1 MPVQGRT
8 PPSFGPLADLS
19 THQHGVISMAQLRA
33 QGHAKSTVIEWVAS
47 GRLHQ
52 LHRGVYAVGHRQLT
66 WYSRCWAA
74 VLAAEPYEAAPWRAV
89 ASHRSAAY
97 LWGLL
102 RFTPDVM
109 HVTAPTRRR
118 AKRRFV
124 VHFSS
129 ILVEEDRGIRDGIP
143 VTAVPR
149 TLLDLAIR
157 ARRDQIEGYLER
169 AEDRDLL
176 DVRAVENLL
185 GRAGGHR
192 GRGRL
197 AQALAIYRPDPAFT
211 RSKFER
217 RFRRLVIAAGLP
229 APSMNFNVAEFEIDA
244 YWPALRFAVEL
255 DLFETHGSRAAFERD
270 RRRQEELK
278 LLGIEM
284 IRITKPRLDR
294 EPKAVMRNLGALLE
308 RRRSELGASPHKAPD
323 PPASP
328 RRPQRP

>member
-1 MPVQGRT
+1 MG
-8 PPSFGPLADLS
+8 
-19 THQHGVISMAQLRA
+19 QLLGL
-33 QGHAKSTVIEWVAS
+33 GHSVDAVLEWAAF
-47 GRLHQ
+47 GRLQ
-52 LHRGVYAVGHRQLT
+52 RLHRGVYAVGHRRLT

-74 VLAAEPYEAAPWRAV
+74 VLAAEPDEAAPWRAV
-89 ASHRSAAY
+89 ASHHSAAY

-118 AKRRFV
+118 AKRNFR

-129 ILVEEDRGIRDGIP
+129 ILAAEDRAVCQGIP

-157 ARRDQIEGYLER
+157 ARPEQMEGYLEK
-169 AEDRDLL
+169 AEERELL
-176 DVRAVENLL
+176 DVRAVEDLL

-211 RSKFER
+211 RSKFEQ
-217 RFRRLVIAAGLP
+217 RFRRAVIAAGLP
-229 APSMNFNVAEFEIDA
+229 APSMNFNVAEFELDA
-244 YWPALRFAVEL
+244 YWPDLRFAVEL

-284 IRITKPRLDR
+284 IRVTAPRLKR
-294 EPKAVMRNLGALLE
+294 EPKVVLRNLAILLE
-308 RRRSELGASPHKAPD
+308 RRRHELGFTAAQASPVG
-323 PPASP
+323 
-328 RRPQRP
+328 

>member
-1 MPVQGRT
+1 
-8 PPSFGPLADLS
+8 
-19 THQHGVISMAQLRA
+19 MAQLRA
-33 QGHAKSTVIEWVAS
+33 QGYAKSTVIEWVAN

-74 VLAAEPYEAAPWRAV
+74 VLAAEPEERAPWRAV
-89 ASHRSAAY
+89 ASHHTAAY

-102 RFTPDVM
+102 RWTPDVM

-129 ILVEEDRGIRDGIP
+129 ILAEEDRAVREGFP

-157 ARRDQIEGYLER
+157 ARPEQLEGYLER
-169 AEDRDLL
+169 AEDRELL
-176 DVRAVENLL
+176 DVRAVEDVLA
-185 GRAGGHR
+185 RAGGHR

-197 AQALAIYRPDPAFT
+197 AHALTIYQPDPAFT

-217 RFRRLVIAAGLP
+217 RFRQAVKAARLP
-229 APSMNFNVAEFEIDA
+229 APSMNFNVAGFELDA
-244 YWPALRFAVEL
+244 YWPDLRFAVEL
-255 DLFETHGSRAAFERD
+255 DLYETHGSRAAFERD
-270 RRRQEELK
+270 HVRHEELK

-294 EPKAVMRNLGALLE
+294 EPETVMRNLAALLE
-308 RRRSELGASPHKAPD
+308 RRRCEV
-323 PPASP
+323 
-328 RRPQRP
+328 

>member
-1 MPVQGRT
+1 
-8 PPSFGPLADLS
+8 
-19 THQHGVISMAQLRA
+19 
-33 QGHAKSTVIEWVAS
+33 
-47 GRLHQ
+47 
-52 LHRGVYAVGHRQLT
+52 
-66 WYSRCWAA
+66 
-74 VLAAEPYEAAPWRAV
+74 VLAAEPDEAAPWRAV
-89 ASHRSAAY
+89 ASHYSAAY

-118 AKRRFV
+118 AKRNFR

-129 ILVEEDRGIRDGIP
+129 ILAEEDRGVRDGVP

-157 ARRDQIEGYLER
+157 ARPEQMERYLER
-169 AEDRDLL
+169 TEDRELL
-176 DVRAVENLL
+176 DVRAVEDVLS
-185 GRAGGHR
+185 RAGGHR

-211 RSKFER
+211 RSKFEQ
-217 RFRRLVIAAGLP
+217 RFRSLVKVAGLST
-229 APSMNFNVAEFEIDA
+229 PSMNFNVAEFELDA
-244 YWPALRFAVEL
+244 YWPDLRFAVEL

-284 IRITKPRLDR
+284 IRVTAPRLKR
-294 EPKAVMRNLGALLE
+294 EPEAVLRNLATLLE
-308 RRRSELGASPHKAPD
+308 RRRQEL
-323 PPASP
+323 
-328 RRPQRP
+328 RLVN